1 MYEITPV
8 TIEEEMKQ
16 SYLDYAMSVIISR
29 ALPDVRDGLKP
40 VHRRVLFAMRELGND
55 YNKPYKKSARIVG
68 DVIGKYHP
76 HGDSAVY
83 ETIVRMAQDFSLRYP
98 LVDGQG
104 NFGSIDGDSAAAMRY
119 TEIRLAKIGHFLL
132 EGLEKDTVDFV
143 PNYDETEQIPQV
155 LPAAF
160 PNLLVNGTS
169 GIAVGMATNIP
180 PHNLSEV
187 IDACVALIDNPD
199 LSFEELLKILPGP
212 DFPTAGIINGR
223 GEIEQAYRTGK
234 GKIYL
239 RARTQFETIGND
251 RQAIIV
257 TEIPYQVNKAKMIEK
272 IVELVRDKRLEGI
285 TGIRDESDKEGI
297 RVVIELR
304 KGENAEIVLNNLFI
318 NTPMQVTFGINMIAL
333 DHGQPKVLS
342 LRAILDAFLAHRR
355 EVITRRSLFELKQAQ
370 ARAHILEGLNIALN
384 NIDAMISL
392 IKEAKSPALAKE
404 ALLSRQWKAM
414 SILALLRTAVN
425 KTGEEIFYQLT
436 EIQAQAILDL
446 KLQRLTGLEQDKIL
460 NEYRNL
466 IALIEEI
473 NLNLSDVHRLMNIV
487 RKELLEV
494 KKLFGDQRLTEI
506 IQATGDF
513 TDEDLIPAEMV
524 VATIS
529 HEGYGK
535 IQALDDYRAQHRGGK
550 GKIAASMKEEDFIE
564 HLVVANTHDTL
575 LCFTNLGKVH
585 WIKVYRLPRGSRI
598 SKGRPLVNFLNL
610 EAGEVINT
618 ILPVK
623 SYDEEH
629 FIFMATAYG
638 VVKKTVLTAFA
649 RSRAS
654 GIIAI
659 NLDAGDFLIG
669 AAITDGQQEIILF
682 SDAGKAVRFTEELA
696 RPISRSARGVKG
708 MQLQSGQRVI
718 ALAVVGKEQE
728 ILIATEEGYGK
739 RTAVEDFSK
748 TYRGGQGVIS
758 IQVNQRNGKVIGARL
773 VEPEGEVMLIT
784 NQGTLVR
791 INVAEISVIGRNTQG
806 VRLITLSN
814 TEKLAA
820 IQKIPYEESL

>member
-16 SYLDYAMSVIISR
+16 SYLDYAMSVIVSR

-132 EGLEKDTVDFV
+132 EGLDKDTVNFV

-180 PHNLSEV
+180 PHNLNEV
-187 IDACVALIDNPD
+187 VDACVALIDNPD
-199 LSFEELLKILPGP
+199 LSFEELITILPGP

-223 GEIEQAYRTGK
+223 GEIEQAYRTGR

-239 RARTQFETIGND
+239 RARTHFEEIGND
-251 RQAIIV
+251 RQAIVI

-304 KGENAEIVLNNLFI
+304 KGENAEVVLNNLFT

-342 LRAILDAFLAHRR
+342 LREILNAFLDHRK
-355 EVITRRSLFELKQAQ
+355 EIVTRRSLFELKQAK

-384 NIDAMISL
+384 NIDSIISL
-392 IKEAKSPALAKE
+392 IKGARSPSLAKE
-404 ALLSRQWKAM
+404 ELLKRKWKAT
-414 SILALLRTAVN
+414 SILSLIDNVEVVDN
-425 KTGEEIFYQLT
+425 EGYQLT
-436 EIQAQAILDL
+436 EIQAQAVLDL

-460 NEYRNL
+460 SEYRELMDL
-466 IALIEEI
+466 IREI
-473 NLNLSDVHRLMNIV
+473 NLDLSDVQRLMAIV
-487 RKELLEV
+487 RKELIEV
-494 KKLFGDQRLTEI
+494 KNLFGDRRLTEI
-506 IQATGDF
+506 IQATSYF
-513 TDEDLIPAEMV
+513 TDEDLIPPEMV
-524 VATIS
+524 VVTIS

-535 IQALDDYRAQHRGGK
+535 IQSLDDYRAQHRGGK
-550 GKIAASMKEEDFIE
+550 GKVATSIKEEDFIE

-610 EAGEVINT
+610 EEKEVINT

-623 SYDEEH
+623 GFDDEH
-629 FIFMATAYG
+629 FVFMATAG
-638 VVKKTVLTAFA
+638 GIVKKTALSAFSHP
-649 RSRAS
+649 RSN
-654 GIIAI
+654 GIVAV
-659 NLDAGDFLIG
+659 NLDPEDFLIG
-669 AAITDGQQEIILF
+669 AVITDGQQEIMLF
-682 SDAGKAVRFTEELA
+682 SNAGKAVRFSEDA
-696 RPISRSARGVKG
+696 VRPVGRSARGVKG
-708 MQLQSGQRVI
+708 MQLREKQQVI
-718 ALAVVGKEQE
+718 ALTVVRSKQE

-748 TYRGGQGVIS
+748 TNRGGQGVIS
-758 IQVNQRNGKVIGARL
+758 IQVNQRNGQVIGAHL
-773 VEPEGEVMLIT
+773 VNEAGEVMLIT
-784 NQGTLVR
+784 DQGTLVR
-791 INVAEISVIGRNTQG
+791 INVTEVSVIGRNTQG
-806 VRLITLSN
+806 VRLINLSN
-814 TEKLAA
+814 KEKLVAM
-820 IQKIPYEESL
+820 QKIPYEEDV